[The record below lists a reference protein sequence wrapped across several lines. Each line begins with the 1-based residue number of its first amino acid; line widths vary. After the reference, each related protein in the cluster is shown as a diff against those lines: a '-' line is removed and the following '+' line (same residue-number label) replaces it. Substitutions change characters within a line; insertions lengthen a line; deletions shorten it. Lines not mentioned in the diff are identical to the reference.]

1 MKRCFSIACAVFLPF
16 AAFAALENVASGRT
30 VEFLPKAP
38 DYELCTDADD
48 AKQLTDGEYV
58 TGPGQVWTKKGCVG
72 WVNSGSKPLGVKI
85 DLGEDTP
92 ITGFSWNVP
101 SGTAGVRFPQSVLV
115 YVSMDGRNWA
125 FAGDLL
131 GKALTLRPMPAPG
144 TYSVY
149 RAWVDDMPC
158 HGRWVMFVVQ
168 QGRYAFVDELEIYRG
183 RDELLKVPFP
193 EVTVDDPIR
202 YGRTVRFRLR
212 FQRDAERTGA
222 IRDESIRRRIAD
234 LDIEKLPK
242 DFRTVI
248 PLNGL
253 HTEILAANAV
263 RLRAAGFAK
272 PILWTNNRWANLDP
286 LTVPSEAAV
295 SDDPVRIRMMRG
307 EVRSATVN
315 VLNPTDRPLD
325 CRVSVEGFPDDTEI
339 ELSEVAFTDTS
350 SFRCVS
356 GALLRG
362 EGVSVKFAVPAG
374 ISKQVWIK
382 AVRPKGPAGTR
393 TGIIRA
399 RLSDGTELS
408 RPITVHVY
416 DLDFPAEPRFH
427 LFGWDYLD
435 APNCYKNPGATD
447 SKVALHKDIGV
458 DVAFGTKGV
467 APKGAAFDE
476 TGHLTSR
483 LDFTEW
489 DRWTQSTCPGFR
501 TYAVFLASESGFN
514 GEPVGTERFR
524 RMVLEYYAAW
534 GEHIR
539 GSRLAGKRIL
549 IQVVDE
555 PRNAEQA
562 DLAIEWMKAV
572 HAAGYG
578 EFVIYMDPLFPNG
591 FKEKINP
598 EFWEQCD
605 IICPQSMDRETAAS
619 LRTKGKEVFLYSCIG
634 PARTFDPQSYYRL
647 SAWRVFSLGGTGMG
661 YWAFGCGGGCGDS
674 WHAYF
679 QPGTEY
685 SPYFVSPDE
694 ATPSKQ
700 SEAIR
705 ESVEDFEYLS
715 MLAERKGFEKAEK
728 AVRHVLENYRTGDPD
743 WDVPLGDETRGLL
756 DAVCTAILREL
767 EK

>member
-222 IRDESIRRRIAD
+222 IRDESIRRRIAE
-234 LDIEKLPK
+234 LDIEKFPK
-242 DFRTVI
+242 GFRAVV
-248 PLNGL
+248 PLNDL
-253 HTEILAANAV
+253 HRDILAANAAN
-263 RLRAAGFAK
+263 LRAAGFAK
-272 PILWTNNRWANLDP
+272 PVLWTNNRWANLDP
-286 LTVPSEAAV
+286 LTVPPERAV
-295 SDDPVRIRMMRG
+295 SDDPIRIRMMRG
-307 EVRSATVN
+307 EVRSAAVN

-325 CRVSVEGFPDDTEI
+325 CRVSVEGLPDGTDI
-339 ELSEVAFTDTS
+339 ELSEVVFTDTAW
-350 SFRCVS
+350 FRCVS
-356 GALLRG
+356 GAL
-362 EGVSVKFAVPAG
+362 VKGTGNVVRFTLPAG

-382 AVRPKGPAGTR
+382 AVRPSGTAGLR
-393 TGIIRA
+393 TGLVRA
-399 RLSDGTELS
+399 QLSDGTELT
-408 RPITVHVY
+408 RPLTVHVF
-416 DLDFPAEPRFH
+416 DLDFPKTTRLH
-427 LFGWDYLD
+427 LGGWDYLNKPD
-435 APNCYKNPGATD
+435 YYRNPGATA
-447 SKVALHKDIGV
+447 SKVALHRDIGV
-458 DVAFGTKGV
+458 DVAWATGDV
-467 APKGAAFDE
+467 RPKKAVFDAA
-476 TGHLTSR
+476 GHLTSK
-483 LDFTEW
+483 LDFAEW
-489 DRWTQSTCPGFR
+489 DRWTQATCPGFG
-501 TYAVFLASESGFN
+501 TYAVFLAVEGSFE
-514 GEPVGTERFR
+514 GEKAGTERFNAMIR
-524 RMVLEYYAAW
+524 DYFTAW
-534 GEHIR
+534 GERIR
-539 GSRLAGKRIL
+539 TSPLAGKRVL
-549 IQVVDE
+549 LQTVDE

-562 DLAIEWMKAV
+562 NLAILWMRAIKES
-572 HAAGYG
+572 GCR
-578 EFVIYMDPLFPNG
+578 EFVTYMDPLFPNG
-591 FKEKINP
+591 FKEKIDP
-598 EFWEQCD
+598 AFWDLCD
-605 IICPQSMDRETAAS
+605 IICPQSMSRAEAEA
-619 LRTKGKEVFLYSCIG
+619 LRAKGKEIWLYSCIG
-634 PARTFDPQSYYRL
+634 PSRTFDPQAYYRL
-647 SAWRVFSLGGTGMG
+647 AAWRVFDLGGTGMM
-661 YWAFGCGGGCGDS
+661 YWALGCGAGLGDS
-674 WHAYF
+674 WRAYE
-679 QPGTEY
+679 QKGTEY
-685 SPYFVSPDE
+685 SPYFVSSTE

-705 ESVEDFEYLS
+705 ESAEDFEYLS
-715 MLAERKGFEKAEK
+715 MLAARKGPEKAEK
-728 AVRHVLENYRTGDPD
+728 AVRHVIENYRTSDPD
-743 WDVPLGDETRGLL
+743 WDVPLGDEKRGLF